1 MTTNEIIE
9 LPKIELHCHLDGSLS
24 KSFIQT
30 RLGTAVSDEEL
41 SVTQECKSLVEYLG
55 KFNYSCAC
63 LKDEEGLAEAGY
75 DVLRTMSRENVIYA
89 EIRFAPL
96 LSVTKSMNT
105 EQVIEALLKGL
116 KKGKEDFGIEYNV
129 IACAMRNH
137 SEEDNYQMIKTAR
150 NFLGEGVCAADL
162 AGAEAQYPM
171 LEFMELFRRVK
182 ALDMPFTIHAGEC
195 GSAKNIIDAV
205 NIGAKRVGHGI
216 AMRGNRELQK
226 MVYDSRIGIEMC
238 PISNWQTKAI
248 ENIADYPIREFLD
261 AGLLVT
267 INTDNRTVSNTS
279 VTKEI
284 NYIQDMYK
292 ISDEEILLMM
302 QNAIEVSFANEDIKS
317 KLKRRLL
324 AG

>member
-1 MTTNEIIE
+1 MTTNEILE

-30 RLGTAVSDEEL
+30 RLGKAVSDEEL

-55 KFNYSCAC
+55 KFIYPCAC

-182 ALDMPFTIHAGEC
+182 ALDMPVTIHAGEC
-195 GSAKNIIDAV
+195 GRYHPCTDGYCRAF
-205 NIGAKRVGHGI
+205 GRTFRKRI
-216 AMRGNRELQK
+216 FR
-226 MVYDSRIGIEMC
+226 
-238 PISNWQTKAI
+238 
-248 ENIADYPIREFLD
+248 YPQWYRKFQGYYRL
-261 AGLLVT
+261 G
-267 INTDNRTVSNTS
+267 
-279 VTKEI
+279 
-284 NYIQDMYK
+284 
-292 ISDEEILLMM
+292 
-302 QNAIEVSFANEDIKS
+302 
-317 KLKRRLL
+317 RR
-324 AG
+324 